1 VKTSLR
7 LEIKEP
13 LRIRRSGDTYEVV
26 IPNDV
31 VEQHDLREGDLV
43 KVQLAVIDDVPPLDP
58 EVEAIANK
66 VIERDIEALRYLGS

>member
-1 VKTSLR
+1 VKTRLR
-7 LEIKEP
+7 IEIKEP